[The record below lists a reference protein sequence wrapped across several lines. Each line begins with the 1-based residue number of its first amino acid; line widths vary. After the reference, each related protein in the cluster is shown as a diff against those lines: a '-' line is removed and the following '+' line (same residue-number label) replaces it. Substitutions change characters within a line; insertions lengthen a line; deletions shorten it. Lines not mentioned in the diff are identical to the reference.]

1 MSQAI
6 RFLPMLLLLLA
17 LGGAA
22 GACGQAA
29 RAGRGQGHQGQGFS
43 ETPAAQTVAVR
54 VAPGGRLAWERPA
67 YEAAA
72 GAVTFVVSSPAGMAH
87 NFGVEDQ
94 GVAAH
99 SRPFKGGTTNRYTL
113 AGLAPGTY
121 RIVCTVP
128 GHREGGMV
136 ATLTVR

>member
-1 MSQAI
+1 MSKAT
-6 RFLPMLLLLLA
+6 RFLPTLALLLA
-17 LGGAA
+17 LAGAA
-22 GACGQAA
+22 VACGQAT
-29 RAGRGQGHQGQGFS
+29 RADRGDTQHGQGFS
-43 ETPAAQTVAVR
+43 ETLAAQTVAVR
-54 VAPGGRLAWERPA
+54 VAPGGRLAWERQE

-72 GAVTFVVSSPAGMAH
+72 GAVTFVVSSPVRMAH
-87 NFGVEDQ
+87 NFGVEGQ

-99 SRPFKGGTTNRYTL
+99 SKPFKGGTTNRYTL

>member
-1 MSQAI
+1 MSKAA

-54 VAPGGRLAWERPA
+54 VAPGGRLAWERQA

-72 GAVTFVVSSPAGMAH
+72 GAVTFVVSSPAGLAH
-87 NFGVEDQ
+87 NFVIEGQ
-94 GVAAH
+94 GMQARSETFA
-99 SRPFKGGTTNRYTL
+99 GGTTNRYTL
-113 AGLAPGTY
+113 KGVQPGTY
-121 RIVCTVP
+121 KISCTVP
-128 GHREGGMV
+128 GHHEGGMT
-136 ATLTVR
+136 ATLHVR